1 VVRRPFYLRHFQ
13 HRSEQA
19 DTEAEHDGKNR
30 SVWEETMNALRVGWL
45 ITVAGTLVCS
55 CLPLVDGSYVGDP
68 LVQFSGT
75 VDFVDGLPDLFE
87 QQRDFDL
94 ALIWRHPAQDAPF
107 VSVSRSEGRA
117 TSSAGTFTMDVFSLP
132 PFLDGRWSGRL
143 FAFVPYDGSRASWSE
158 GWNTF
163 PDPNPRPY
171 SVSSCSNVFASP
183 DVDGDGLPNSS
194 ESDVAG
200 DTSPTRPDS
209 DDDGIC
215 DGPNTVA
222 GVCTGNPESEVAF
235 DNVDVDS
242 MDFVEL
248 AEDDPAFASWQSC
261 VDAAADRFVECERT
275 ADTELSGC
283 ESRWRTERIECG
295 DTPVAAGIPVF
306 GPLNLRCRFSVEE
319 VPSEISVE
327 RPVGD
332 DASR

>member
-1 VVRRPFYLRHFQ
+1 M
-13 HRSEQA
+13 
-19 DTEAEHDGKNR
+19 K
-30 SVWEETMNALRVGWL
+30 ALRVAWL

-75 VDFVDGLPDLFE
+75 VSFVDVQQVLLE

-143 FAFVPYDGSRASWSE
+143 FAFLPYDRFGASWSD
-158 GWNTF
+158 GWNAAPTS
-163 PDPNPRPY
+163 NPRPY
-171 SVSSCSNVFASP
+171 SVISCSNVFASL
-183 DVDGDGLPNSS
+183 DVDGDGLPNSH
-194 ESDVAG
+194 EGDVAG
-200 DTSPTRPDS
+200 ATSPTRPDS

-222 GVCTGNPESEVAF
+222 EVCAGNPEIEVGS
-235 DNVDVDS
+235 DNVDGDS
-242 MDFVEL
+242 MFFVEL
-248 AEDDPAFASWQSC
+248 AEDDPAFARWQSC
-261 VDAAADRFVECERT
+261 VDAAADRFVECQRT
-275 ADTELSGC
+275 PDADDGSSDC

-295 DTPVAAGIPVF
+295 DTPVAAGVPVF
-306 GPLNLRCRFSVEE
+306 APLNLRCRFSVEE
-319 VPSEISVE
+319 VPSELIVE